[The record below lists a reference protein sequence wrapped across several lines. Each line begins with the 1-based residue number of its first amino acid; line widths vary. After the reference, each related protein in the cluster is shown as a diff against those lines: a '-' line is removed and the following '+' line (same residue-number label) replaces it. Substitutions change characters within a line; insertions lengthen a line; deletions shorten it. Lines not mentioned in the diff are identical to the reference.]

1 MDDFLKNIES
11 QLSKYND
18 KAPVMNELYDH
29 MKMNE
34 RFYEEIGYDEAGV
47 YEKSNEAMGD
57 GVIIG
62 QRLNELHKSNDKNER
77 ILFAFVIVC
86 NFVLSAIV
94 GIPSDNNSFL
104 RPFIVAVGLYI
115 LNQLFTAFSIKLKS
129 DKTSIMLIAC
139 SLTIG
144 WIYLIKLSYPVC
156 NLLFLTN
163 IGDKYAIYEAL
174 RKVIG
179 VLISLSIALPNVYN
193 VFYCSRVKNL
203 KNTRKQYYFTKKLI
217 VLNIVLAVIVAVYS
231 VPAYLVNQKINDIQI
246 EKRQEYVDFIV
257 DISQNYGSDDI
268 EQFIACV
275 ENSDYNF
282 KPNENYEPYQK
293 SCDMLFQSGN
303 WNLSYS
309 TYEDCYD
316 VMLCPVLSNCSMTY
330 LYVPNSEEE
339 RLFNKYGA
347 TESYVTNGVAIGLDI
362 SKLFSEMSKINYSTI
377 SYDINGYDSKISLS
391 FEWCLTSSLYGVF
404 GYDYYN
410 FDFDDNGKC
419 VGYYAV
425 LD

>member
-1 MDDFLKNIES
+1 MDDFLINIES

-18 KAPVMNELYDH
+18 NAPVMNELYDH

-62 QRLNELHKSNDKNER
+62 QRLNELHKLNDKNER
-77 ILFAFVIVC
+77 ILFAFVIAC

-115 LNQLFTAFSIKLKS
+115 LNQLFTVFSIKLKS

-163 IGDKYAIYEAL
+163 ISDKYAIYEAL
-174 RKVIG
+174 GKVIG

-203 KNTRKQYYFTKKLI
+203 KNTRKQYYFTKKII
-217 VLNIVLAVIVAVYS
+217 VLNIVLAVIVAIYS
-231 VPAYLVNQKINDIQI
+231 VPAYLVNQKINEIQI
-246 EKRQEYVDFIV
+246 EKRQEYVDFIGYALE
-257 DISQNYGSDDI
+257 NYGMEDI
-268 EQFIACV
+268 EKIVAYV
-275 ENSDYNF
+275 ENSDYDF
-282 KPNENYEPYQK
+282 KPNNNYEPYQI
-293 SCDMLFQSGN
+293 SYEMLYQKGN
-303 WNLSYS
+303 WNLSYYTS
-309 TYEDCYD
+309 DDWYSIK
-316 VMLCPVLSNCSMTY
+316 LCPVLSNCSMTY
-330 LYVPNSEEE
+330 LYVPYSEEE
-339 RLFNKYGA
+339 RLFNKYGVP
-347 TESYVTNGVAIGLDI
+347 ESYITDGVAIGLDT
-362 SKLFSEMSKINYSTI
+362 SKLFYEMSKFNYSTI
-377 SYDINGYDSKISLS
+377 NYDFKSENSKTCLS
-391 FEWCLTSSLYGVF
+391 FEWYLTSSLYGVF

-419 VGYYAV
+419 VGYHAV